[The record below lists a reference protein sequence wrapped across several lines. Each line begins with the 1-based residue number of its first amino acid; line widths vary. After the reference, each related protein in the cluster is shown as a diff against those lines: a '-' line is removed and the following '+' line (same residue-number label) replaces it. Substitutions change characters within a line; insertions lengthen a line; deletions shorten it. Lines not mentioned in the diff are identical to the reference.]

1 MTQNKEISE
10 QQQRAKERRAQL
22 RELSKI
28 AKMRMSADC
37 EGMTVNEILIEEFY
51 TDEEN
56 EEFKTL
62 HQWSKDGY
70 KVNKGAVSFLVWG
83 KPKPMKKGEES
94 APKETTEEGESEFY
108 PLCYLFSNAQV
119 TKR

>member
-1 MTQNKEISE
+1 MTKTTELTE
-10 QQQRAKERRAQL
+10 QQIKAKERRAKL

-56 EEFKTL
+56 HDFKTL
-62 HQWSKDGY
+62 HQWSKDGF
-70 KVNKGAVSFLVWG
+70 KVKKGSQSFLVWG
-83 KPKPMKKGEES
+83 KPRPITKGAENTPNKATEDEES
-94 APKETTEEGESEFY
+94 DFY

-119 TKR
+119 

>member
-1 MTQNKEISE
+1 MTE
-10 QQQRAKERRAQL
+10 QQQIHKEKRKAL

-28 AKMRMSADC
+28 AKMRISTDC
-37 EGMTVNEILIEEFY
+37 EGMTVNEVLIDEFY
-51 TDEEN
+51 TDETN

-62 HQWSKDGY
+62 HQWNKDGF

-83 KPKPMKKGEES
+83 KPKPMKKEQET
-94 APKETTEEGESEFY
+94 APKQATDEEEDEFF

>member
-1 MTQNKEISE
+1 MTKNLELTE
-10 QQQRAKERRAQL
+10 QQQKHKEKRKALQ
-22 RELSKI
+22 ELSKI
-28 AKMRMSADC
+28 AKMRIAADC
-37 EGMTVNEILIEEFY
+37 EGMTVNEVLIEEFY

-62 HQWSKDGY
+62 FQWSKDGY

-83 KPKPMKKGEES
+83 KPKPIKKGAET
-94 APKETTEEGESEFY
+94 APKPATEEEESEFF